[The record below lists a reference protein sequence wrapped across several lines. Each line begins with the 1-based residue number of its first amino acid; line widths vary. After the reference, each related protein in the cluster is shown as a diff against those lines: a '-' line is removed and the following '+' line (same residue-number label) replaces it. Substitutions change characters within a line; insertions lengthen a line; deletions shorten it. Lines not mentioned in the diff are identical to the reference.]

1 MDNFMIAAG
10 GTGAMCAR
18 AFIYMAAAGCANNHD
33 TYHILLMDKDKQS
46 DAVTDCENLLADYDA
61 MREQMGLK
69 PGTTTFPTIK
79 VHKWNFTEEIVDEY
93 VRRTGNPSANLS
105 TLTLNKLLNPN
116 SDGKINQIL
125 STMYTMEELNTDLE
139 KGFYGHPNI
148 GAPVFDYV
156 KDRFLSERVPLSDGT
171 VRDNTFMKD
180 LHSVLS
186 QGIAHVYLVGS
197 LFGGTGATVIPNVV
211 LALRTLRSAA
221 GVPYGQTNLVLG
233 SSVIMP
239 YFKLPVCD
247 SDSVEVL
254 SNVAPTD
261 TKFAGQTRDA
271 LAYYHESGLLD
282 NVMNLLLLGTSN
294 LDVTSELYAR

>member
-46 DAVTDCENLLADYDA
+46 DAVTDCENLLADYEA

-69 PGTTTFPTIK
+69 PGTTTFPKIK

-125 STMYTMEELNTDLE
+125 STMYTMEELNTLLE
-139 KGFYGHPNI
+139 TLFREEYET
-148 GAPVFDYV
+148 
-156 KDRFLSERVPLSDGT
+156 LSVVRPL
-171 VRDNTFMKD
+171 
-180 LHSVLS
+180 
-186 QGIAHVYLVGS
+186 
-197 LFGGTGATVIPNVV
+197 
-211 LALRTLRSAA
+211 
-221 GVPYGQTNLVLG
+221 
-233 SSVIMP
+233 
-239 YFKLPVCD
+239 
-247 SDSVEVL
+247 E
-254 SNVAPTD
+254 
-261 TKFAGQTRDA
+261 
-271 LAYYHESGLLD
+271 
-282 NVMNLLLLGTSN
+282 
-294 LDVTSELYAR
+294 